1 MVYVPLRVSMST
13 KRYYTTPSA
22 GGVIVYLPPPVQ
34 GQGIGGTNIIYQSK
48 KIIMKE
54 FLVFLCDTT
63 DFSEETGLTIQGYLE
78 ADSWDGSEDKAKEFM
93 EHARCNNRVYTLK
106 EFQEAVNQQYQ
117 DNLTNSFIFITNN
130 Y

>member
-1 MVYVPLRVSMST
+1 
-13 KRYYTTPSA
+13 
-22 GGVIVYLPPPVQ
+22 
-34 GQGIGGTNIIYQSK
+34 
-48 KIIMKE
+48 MKE

-63 DFSEETGLTIQGYLE
+63 DFSEETCLHIGGYLE
-78 ADSWDGSEDKAKEFM
+78 TDSWDGSEYAAKEFM

-106 EFQEAVNQQYQ
+106 EFQEAVNQQYE